1 MQRMTTPLGRF
12 GAAFSGKGR
21 GFFLTLLFGC
31 SCLGATT
38 SFAQSALPRIQQS
51 DITYLGAFALPTA
64 TYGTSSFNYGGHGIT
79 PYTDPSS
86 GKTTLFMEGHA
97 QKPGHVAQ
105 VEVPA
110 SLVKSS
116 NRSSLPVAKVLQNF
130 QDVTD
135 GRLSSVDPSNTS
147 NATFVYG
154 LLAYNNKLIV
164 GASNSYSASQ
174 QASHGVSGLTL
185 STSGDF
191 KGFYAMSA
199 TAPLRAVGG
208 PMTLIPVEW
217 QSAFGGPALTG
228 ECCISVISSTSS
240 GPAAT
245 VFNPDNIGSGNS
257 VSGTTV
263 LYYPLA
269 NPVCGSVGCEAS
281 QNEVFNLTTRLG
293 GMAFPAGSRSVL
305 FIGAHGTGRYCYGT
319 AAACSNDTN
328 LPDVKGPHAQ
338 PYRYQIWAYDANDL
352 VAVKNGSKQTYAP
365 KPYAVWELNGMPN
378 SSNPTIGGAGYDPDT
393 GRLYITQDY
402 YDQPRVEVYQI
413 TASGTAA
420 VKPNPPTNI
429 LIAQ

>member
-1 MQRMTTPLGRF
+1 MQLVNSHIPASGRSYARPAYERGCRAFFVATAALLAAPL
-12 GAAFSGKGR
+12 SM
-21 GFFLTLLFGC
+21 
-31 SCLGATT
+31 
-38 SFAQSALPRIQQS
+38 AQSTLPRLQQT

-64 TYGTSSFNYGGHGIT
+64 AYGTSSFNYGGHGIT
-79 PYTDPSS
+79 PYRDPAT

-97 QKPGHVAQ
+97 QKPGQVAQ

-116 NRSSLPVAKVLQNF
+116 SWSALPVANVLQPF
-130 QDVTD
+130 KDVTD
-135 GRLSSVDPSNTS
+135 GKLSTVDPTNTS

-154 LLAYNNKLIV
+154 LLAYNNRLIV

-174 QASHGVSGLTL
+174 QNTHGASSLNL
-185 STSGDF
+185 SSTGDF
-191 KGFYAMSA
+191 QGFVRMSA
-199 TAPLRAVGG
+199 AAPVRALGG
-208 PMTLIPVEW
+208 PMTTIPPEW
-217 QSAFGGPALTG
+217 QAAFGGPALTG

-245 VFNPDNIGSGNS
+245 VFNPDTVGTGSLT
-257 VSGTTV
+257 GTTV
-263 LYYPLA
+263 LYYPLV

-281 QNEVFNLTTRLG
+281 QNSVFNLTTRLG
-293 GMAFPAGSRSVL
+293 GMAFPSGSRTVL

-319 AAACSNDTN
+319 AQECGNDAN

-352 VAVKNGSKQTYAP
+352 VAVKSGQKATHAP
-365 KPYAVWELNGMPN
+365 QPYAVWELTEMPN
-378 SSNPTIGGAGYDPDT
+378 SDNPTIAGAGFDPQT

-413 TASGTAA
+413 KVSAVVTPKAPASVT
-420 VKPNPPTNI
+420 V
-429 LIAQ
+429 Q